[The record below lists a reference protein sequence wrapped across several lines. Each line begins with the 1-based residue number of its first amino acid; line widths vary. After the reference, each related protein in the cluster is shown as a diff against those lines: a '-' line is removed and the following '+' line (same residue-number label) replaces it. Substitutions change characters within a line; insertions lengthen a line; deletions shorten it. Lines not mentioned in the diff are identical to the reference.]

1 MRHPVIISHII
12 ISLAPYIM
20 DTTLE
25 IFGAVF
31 GFLAVYFTI
40 KQNIIC
46 WYFGLIQVILYCF
59 VFYTA
64 KLYSDMILHVIYIF
78 LQGFGWYNWKYGGS
92 NHSALRVTLLTNA
105 TFWIGL
111 TVLASVFLGYTMQ
124 ANTDAS
130 YPYEDAFI
138 MVASLVAQY
147 LMIKKVVA
155 SWIFWIVVDVVGI
168 TIYSYKGLYFT
179 AVLYLL
185 FLIMAIMG
193 YLEWKK
199 AYNEELAH
207 EKRI

>member
-1 MRHPVIISHII
+1 VIVSHII
-12 ISLAPYIM
+12 ISLALYIM

-59 VFYTA
+59 VFFTA
-64 KLYSDMILHVIYIF
+64 KLYSDMILHFIYIF

-92 NHSALRVTLLTNA
+92 NQSELRVTLLTN
-105 TFWIGL
+105 TIFWIGF
-111 TVLASVFLGYTMQ
+111 TILASVLLGYTMQ
-124 ANTDAS
+124 TKTDAS

-138 MVASLVAQY
+138 MIASLVAQY

-179 AVLYLL
+179 AVLYVL

-193 YLEWKK
+193 YWEWKK
-199 AYNEELAH
+199 AYNEEFAH
-207 EKRI
+207 EKRT